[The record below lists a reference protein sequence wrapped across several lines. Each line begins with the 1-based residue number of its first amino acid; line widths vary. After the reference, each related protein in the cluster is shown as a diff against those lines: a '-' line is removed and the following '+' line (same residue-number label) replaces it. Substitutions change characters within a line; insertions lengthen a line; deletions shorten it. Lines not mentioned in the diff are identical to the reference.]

1 MKITNCRGVKYPED
15 TIRILSEENAKDVGG
30 VMHCFTENLE
40 VAKKSIDMNFLI
52 SISGIVTFKKAEQVQ
67 HVAKNVDLS
76 DMMIETDSPFLAP
89 VPFRGKTN
97 EPAYVVHVAKKIADL
112 KDVPVKQVADI
123 TTRNFKS
130 FINVS

>member
-1 MKITNCRGVKYPED
+1 
-15 TIRILSEENAKDVGG
+15 
-30 VMHCFTENLE
+30 MHCFTENLE